1 MHLEPLFLESNGTHD
16 VASYIHQSLSSG
28 QAFGVVASLT
38 QLFTWAPQ
46 IAHTLRTRDLGSLS
60 VAQLCIQ
67 FPGRG
72 YAQDVLQHI
81 CQLSFLELNA
91 IRLTM

>member
-1 MHLEPLFLESNGTHD
+1 
-16 VASYIHQSLSSG
+16 
-28 QAFGVVASLT
+28 VVASLT

-67 FPGRG
+67 FPGG
-72 YAQDVLQHI
+72 AYHTLFMMSSKI
-81 CQLSFLELNA
+81 FSTSSFLS
-91 IRLTM
+91 